1 MDEEVDRERNE
12 GTPRRTCAAE
22 PHFFEVKPDGN
33 DPSLRRSCFR
43 VAIASAGAF
52 THSAA
57 IAIRVPATPWYRPT
71 ARDRPLPTTA
81 QGGFPLKA
89 LND

>member
-1 MDEEVDRERNE
+1 MK
-12 GTPRRTCAAE
+12 GRRVELAQQSLI
-22 PHFFEVKPDGN
+22 FFEVKPDGN

-71 ARDRPLPTTA
+71 ARDRRLLTTA
-81 QGGFPLKA
+81 QEGFFTLKA
-89 LND
+89 LTH